1 MRKYITLFFS
11 VTFLLSACKG
21 GKTPGEIINHDRMIS
36 LLTELHIV
44 DGSVLSVPQFP
55 DSLYKYGTG
64 RYLVLFEKY
73 HTDSVQFKKS
83 LKYYTTK
90 PVELQSIYDQVLVN
104 LKQKTD
110 SLNKLQQK
118 QQYNAIPKK

>member
-11 VTFLLSACKG
+11 VTFLLAACKG
-21 GKTPGEIINHDRMIS
+21 VKAPGEIINHNRMIC
-36 LLTELHIV
+36 LLTEVHIIDAGLV
-44 DGSVLSVPQFP
+44 SVTPSP
-55 DSLYKYGTG
+55 DSLYKYGAERFLT
-64 RYLVLFEKY
+64 LFKKY

-83 LKYYTTK
+83 LKYYTTQ
-90 PVELQSIYDQVLVN
+90 PVELQAIYDQVLVN

-118 QQYNAIPKK
+118 QYDAIPKK

>member
-21 GKTPGEIINHDRMIS
+21 VKAPGEVINHNRMIS

-44 DGSVLSVPQFP
+44 DGGMFSVTQSP
-55 DSLYKYGTG
+55 DSLYKYGTD
-64 RYLVLFEKY
+64 RYLALFKKY

-83 LKYYTTK
+83 LKYYTTQ
-90 PVELQSIYDQVLVN
+90 PVELQAIYDQVLVN

-118 QQYNAIPKK
+118 QYNAIPQK